1 MRLAI
6 AASALVLAA
15 GCSPA
20 VQSAMFVS
28 DTPAPRPTQSPLR
41 IYSEARPECSLQEI
55 GTVSGYARAPG
66 QSPDD
71 VANAM
76 RARARK
82 MGGDAIVGFA
92 TQEVVSGGVAVP
104 AGAGSVASI
113 SSNTVYKGTVVR
125 FDDPSCNGQGQ

>member
-6 AASALVLAA
+6 AVSALLLAA

-28 DTPAPRPTQSPLR
+28 DTPAPRPTQSPIRL
-41 IYSEARPECSLQEI
+41 YSESRPECPLQEI
-55 GTVSGYARAPG
+55 GAVSAYARGPG
-66 QSPDD
+66 QSPED
-71 VANAM
+71 VVNAM
-76 RARARK
+76 RTQARK

-92 TQEVVSGGVAVP
+92 TEEAVSGGVAVP

-125 FDDPSCNGQGQ
+125 FNDPACNGRGE